1 MNSKIINRFV
11 FLITSLGFSLSM
23 IVGIQYSCSGPEML
37 PDYFASPF
45 VFKRTSLGTSMEFFY
60 SVFGVV
66 ANWFCWTIALYLIL
80 FLYSK
85 LMKSFEDLPVLKWI
99 NRLIRMISLTFSL
112 LSISISTLEIGR
124 GFDSHSNNWYFD
136 IEQEAKDWGC
146 VCKSKMILFFE

>member
-1 MNSKIINRFV
+1 MNSKIINRFI

-45 VFKRTSLGTSMEFFY
+45 VFKRTSLGSSMEFFY

-66 ANWFCWTIALYLIL
+66 ANWFCWTLTLYLIL

-85 LMKSFEDLPVLKWI
+85 LMKSYENSIVLKWI
-99 NRLIRMISLTFSL
+99 SRSIRIISLTFSL
-112 LSISISTLEIGR
+112 LSVSISTLEMGR
-124 GFDSHSNNWYFD
+124 GFDSHSNNWHFD
-136 IEQEAKDWGC
+136 IEQEAKDWGSTF
-146 VCKSKMILFFE
+146 KANFYSLF